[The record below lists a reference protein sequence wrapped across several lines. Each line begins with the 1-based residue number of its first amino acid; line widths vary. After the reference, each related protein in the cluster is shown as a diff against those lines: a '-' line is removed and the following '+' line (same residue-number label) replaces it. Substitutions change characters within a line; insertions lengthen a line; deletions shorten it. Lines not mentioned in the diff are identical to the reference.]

1 MTLRIFLQAVAV
13 GIILLLGSCAKDK
26 AAKPP
31 DIDCT
36 TLNQNQISTNTYNL
50 QVKTILDNS
59 CASVGCHD
67 ALFASA
73 GVNLATYDGS
83 KAAFQNNNVLCTV
96 KHGQGCLPMP
106 QGAPKLADS
115 LITYLQCWAENNYPQ

>member
-1 MTLRIFLQAVAV
+1 MTPRIFLQAVVV
-13 GIILLLGSCAKDK
+13 GIVLLLGSCAKDK
-26 AAKPP
+26 AAKPS

-36 TLNQNQISTNTYNL
+36 TVNQAANTYNL

-67 ALFASA
+67 ALFASS

-83 KAAFQNNNVLCTV
+83 KAAFQNSDVLCTV